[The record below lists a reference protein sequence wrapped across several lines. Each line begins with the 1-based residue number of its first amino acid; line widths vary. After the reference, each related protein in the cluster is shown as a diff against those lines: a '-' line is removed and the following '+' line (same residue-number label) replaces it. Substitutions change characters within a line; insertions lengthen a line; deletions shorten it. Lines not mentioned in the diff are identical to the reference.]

1 MPTINPG
8 RDAEFRFDNTST
20 WAIARDSSTAQ
31 TVRTTATAAIP
42 RASGANSVFDCYRY
56 MAAFDTSGITGTVAS
71 ATLKLYGYIYT
82 TADLIVVKVSSSA
95 TGSPTTNFV
104 AADFGR
110 IDGFVAGSSMAGNVT
125 DYSAEIPT
133 WLVNQYNSITLTSDA
148 LSDLS
153 SLSTFRLAVV
163 TYDYDYLNVAPGI
176 TTFRS
181 GFRTVNVS
189 NTSQRPVI
197 DYTLSTG
204 YSNSILGVSAANI
217 STVSGVATA
226 NIDKVNGV

>member
-8 RDAEFRFDNTST
+8 RDAALRVDNEST
-20 WAIARDSSTAQ
+20 WALARDRSSAE
-31 TVRTTATAAIP
+31 TVRTTATTAIP
-42 RASGANSVFDCYRY
+42 TASGASSVFDCYRY
-56 MAAFDTSGITGTVAS
+56 MAAFDTSGISGTVAS
-71 ATLKLYGYIYT
+71 ATLKLYGVFFT
-82 TADLIVVKVSSSA
+82 NADLIVVKVSSSA

-104 AADFGR
+104 AADFSR

-133 WLVNQYNSITLTSDA
+133 WSTGQYNNITLTSDA

-163 TYDYDYLNVAPGI
+163 TYDYDYLNVAPGAG
-176 TTFRS
+176 TFRS
-181 GFRTVNVS
+181 GFRTVNIS
-189 NTSQRPVI
+189 DTAQKPVI

-204 YSNSILGVSAANI
+204 YSNSVLGVSAANI